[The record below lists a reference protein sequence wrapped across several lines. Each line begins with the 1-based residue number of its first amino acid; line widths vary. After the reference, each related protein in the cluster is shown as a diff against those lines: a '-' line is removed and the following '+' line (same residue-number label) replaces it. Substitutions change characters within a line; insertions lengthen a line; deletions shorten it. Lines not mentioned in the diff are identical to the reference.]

1 MINKDTIKIKL
12 NILRENLSKV
22 KELLNLQDKELR
34 ANDISRSAMERYFQL
49 MVDAAVGA
57 NEHIISE
64 ENLEIPDDYFGTF
77 LILGKSGILPFDFS
91 KKIAPSVGLRNQLI
105 HQYEKISV
113 DKMIENIRNNVHQYD
128 EYIAYIINY
137 FKLIER

>member
-49 MVDAAVGA
+49 MVDAAVGI

-77 LILGKSGILPFDFS
+77 LILGKAGVLPEEFS
-91 KKIAPSVGLRNQLI
+91 ETIAPSVGLRNQII
-105 HQYEKISV
+105 HQYEKIDTDLMLQSIR
-113 DKMIENIRNNVHQYD
+113 KNIHQYD
-128 EYIAYIINY
+128 EYMALIANRYN
-137 FKLIER
+137 LL